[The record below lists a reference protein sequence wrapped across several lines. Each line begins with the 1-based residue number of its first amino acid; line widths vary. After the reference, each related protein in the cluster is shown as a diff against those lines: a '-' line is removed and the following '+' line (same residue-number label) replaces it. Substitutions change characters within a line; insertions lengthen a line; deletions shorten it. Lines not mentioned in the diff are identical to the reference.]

1 MSKAPGVPLS
11 TYDLGGKAGVAP
23 KTPLAFSQKENI
35 MRQLGWIYASLSN
48 VRSDRLGS
56 LVLSDK
62 GYEIGKCV
70 YPGFVWKGRD
80 DLDDGE
86 IQRGPFSDVEAF
98 YRALVSAFLAHAK
111 ELPMEYHL
119 FHAPLP
125 NEKNHDNH
133 RDYKVASDRWN
144 AYSMFGSKVESN
156 NNRLDY
162 ILAGIA
168 LMDLVPLLAGKDH
181 QLRCSGFPLCH
192 PDLNLGNIYVDEHLD
207 ISCII
212 DWGFAAFLPQ
222 SMLFVC
228 PGLPHPRD
236 GADSNLEPSFA
247 QGSIGGGGFDGQKD
261 LNFSNSNLFWKFRHL
276 VNFDFYQDYPHFS
289 DFLLSLT
296 GQEVYPVFEH
306 LKHRE
311 EFIQA
316 SQTLAAPDPED
327 DYLSGNEEEQ
337 FFAHVDPVDVA
348 ISRHLTVIAELNP
361 RFVVS
366 DRLWNWILSYV
377 DERDLYM
384 FPALDAHVPLR
395 FCVLL

>member
-1 MSKAPGVPLS
+1 MPLS

-23 KTPLAFSQKENI
+23 KTPLTFSQKENI

-125 NEKNHDNH
+125 NEKNYGDH

-144 AYSMFGSKVESN
+144 AY
-156 NNRLDY
+156 
-162 ILAGIA
+162 
-168 LMDLVPLLAGKDH
+168 
-181 QLRCSGFPLCH
+181 
-192 PDLNLGNIYVDEHLD
+192 
-207 ISCII
+207 
-212 DWGFAAFLPQ
+212 

-247 QGSIGGGGFDGQKD
+247 QGSIGGGGFGGQKD

-276 VNFDFYQDYPHFS
+276 VNFDLYQDYPHFS

-337 FFAHVDPVDVA
+337 FSAHVDPVDVA

-384 FPALDAHVPLR
+384 FPALDANVPLR